1 MTTTINVSLEQHLLQ
16 ALTPLTAV
24 LPPELSETLA
34 KYITD
39 PPSPHIP
46 YDLLLDISKWSRTAE
61 GSNSLNSRSLNPH
74 DYNMVSLLAGSLT
87 SPDRTLGDYI
97 PPKDPEE
104 VEAHRARE
112 RKQITAL
119 VNGLL
124 SVGCVGFAAWWVADR
139 SGWKNEW
146 RVLFAL
152 FAALVVAVAE
162 GGLFL
167 IYQTRQSQQTHRPL
181 KITGSTRHKKRDLPA
196 ELPDVISNES
206 VATGIDSTHN
216 DNNLTHRQ

>member
-1 MTTTINVSLEQHLLQ
+1 MTTTINVSLEQHLIQTL
-16 ALTPLTAV
+16 APLTAI
-24 LPPELSETLA
+24 LPPELSETLS
-34 KYITD
+34 KYLSD
-39 PPSPHIP
+39 PPAPHIP
-46 YDLLLDISKWSRTAE
+46 YDTLLAISKWSRTE
-61 GSNSLNSRSLNPH
+61 GGNKCLKSRSLNPQ

-87 SPDRTLGDYI
+87 SPDRKLGEYV

-119 VNGLL
+119 VNALF
-124 SVGCVGFAAWWVADR
+124 SIGCVGFAAWWVADR

-152 FAALVVAVAE
+152 FSALVVAVAE

-167 IYQTRQSQQTHRPL
+167 IYQSRQSQTRNHPL
-181 KITGSTRHKKRDLPA
+181 QIHSNARHKKVDLPA
-196 ELPDVISNES
+196 EPSEDPSSEEPVT
-206 VATGIDSTHN
+206 TGVNSRNDST
-216 DNNLTHRQ
+216 LKHRR